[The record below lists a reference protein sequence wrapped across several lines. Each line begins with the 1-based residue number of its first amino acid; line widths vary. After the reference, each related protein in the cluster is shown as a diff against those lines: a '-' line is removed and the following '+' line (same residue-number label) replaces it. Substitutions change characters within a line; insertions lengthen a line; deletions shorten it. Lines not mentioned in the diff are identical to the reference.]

1 MRPVKNMRRLL
12 DRTASP
18 TVPAA
23 VERRLLLLLELV
35 SHTQL
40 KKLPASPLLLYSI
53 DLIKVIFLI
62 VFRGSSGHQGE
73 GFPLPLGAGARHL
86 IHHTGGTRQ
95 RLHARNPSL
104 GRGMRE
110 KAEQATR

>member
-53 DLIKVIFLI
+53 DLFKVIFLI
-62 VFRGSSGHQGE
+62 VFRGSSGHQARVRFTTTQLNRAQ
-73 GFPLPLGAGARHL
+73 FPLPLGHV
-86 IHHTGGTRQ
+86 T
-95 RLHARNPSL
+95 
-104 GRGMRE
+104 
-110 KAEQATR
+110 